1 MIICKAEEKH
11 IPGMIELLK
20 QVGQVHHLGRPD
32 LFRAGAQ
39 KYNKEDLQKLLQD
52 ESRPIFIAED
62 DGKVLGYGFC
72 ILKITKNDPVLAD
85 YTTLY
90 IDDLCVD
97 ENCRGRHIGKAV
109 YAHIVDYAKALG
121 YDSVTLNVWAFN
133 ENAKRFYESLGMKPQ
148 KIGMEM
154 ILEETDAGKKENL

>member
-1 MIICKAEEKH
+1 MIICKAEEKY

-39 KYNKEDLQKLLQD
+39 KYNEEDLQKLLRD

-85 YTTLY
+85 HTTLY

-97 ENCRGRHIGKAV
+97 ESCRGKHIGKAV

-133 ENAKRFYESLGMKPQ
+133 ENAMRFYESLGMKPQ

-154 ILEETDAGKKENL
+154 LLEEH

>member
-39 KYNKEDLQKLLQD
+39 KYNEEDLQKLLWD

-62 DGKVLGYGFC
+62 DSKVLGYGFC

-85 YTTLY
+85 HTTLY

-97 ENCRGRHIGKAV
+97 ESCRGRHIGKAV

-154 ILEETDAGKKENL
+154 LLEEH

>member
-1 MIICKAEEKH
+1 MIICKAEEKY

-39 KYNKEDLQKLLQD
+39 KYNEEDLQKLLWD

-85 YTTLY
+85 HTTLY

-97 ENCRGRHIGKAV
+97 ESCRGRHIGKAV

-121 YDSVTLNVWAFN
+121 YDSVTLNVWSFN

-154 ILEETDAGKKENL
+154 LLEEH

>member
-39 KYNKEDLQKLLQD
+39 KYNEEDLQKLLWD

-85 YTTLY
+85 HTTLY

-97 ENCRGRHIGKAV
+97 ESCRGRHIGKAV

-121 YDSVTLNVWAFN
+121 YDSVTLNVWSFN

-154 ILEETDAGKKENL
+154 LLEEH